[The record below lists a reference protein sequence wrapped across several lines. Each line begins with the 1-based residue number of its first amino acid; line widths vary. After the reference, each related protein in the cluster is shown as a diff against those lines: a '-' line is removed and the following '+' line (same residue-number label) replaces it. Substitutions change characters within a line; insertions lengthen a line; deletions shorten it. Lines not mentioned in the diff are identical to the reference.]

1 MKKLFLVMAI
11 LAIQGCFWQDVKPQQ
26 SLILVPPAQAQC
38 NAPDKY
44 RKSVLLIDWQQ
55 TSPADSALPPMITQH
70 YIESLRAKLHSNTLQ
85 LFTDYQA
92 SLIGLNKAQRDYP
105 SVAEQIKSLAR
116 RANVQYVLQGSIEI
130 SDHELSALSGVAD
143 YLDFR
148 VMGNQDR
155 ELRMELSIY
164 DGITGARMAYSTFR
178 LDTEVAR
185 YYQRNPTELDSIR
198 LSDVIGKD
206 INQLLVSQANFV
218 KSAMGCLPLQARVV
232 RKYQESL
239 ILDVGSFHG
248 VEVGD
253 NFKIARRQDWG
264 KYRSFDTGIQFA
276 DYNVVQITQ
285 VGIDSSKAIVL
296 EDATQDVSQDDF
308 VFDH

>member
-1 MKKLFLVMAI
+1 MKKLFLVMVV
-11 LAIQGCFWQDVKPQQ
+11 LAIQGCFWQGVKPQQ

-55 TSPADSALPPMITQH
+55 TSPADSALPPVITRH
-70 YIESLRAKLHSNTLQ
+70 YIENLRAKLQSNTLQ

-92 SLIGLNKAQRDYP
+92 SLIGLNRAHVDVP
-105 SVAEQIKSLAR
+105 SEAEQIKTFAR
-116 RANVQYVLQGSIEI
+116 RGKAQYVLQGSIEI
-130 SDHELSALSGVAD
+130 SDQGLSAFSDVVN

-148 VMGNQDR
+148 VMGKQDR
-155 ELRMELSIY
+155 EIRMELAIY
-164 DGITGARMAYSTFR
+164 DGITGARMAFGTFR

-185 YYQRNPTELDSIR
+185 YYQRNPIDLDSIS
-198 LSDVIGKD
+198 LSDVLGDD
-206 INQLLVSQANFV
+206 INQLLVSQADFV
-218 KSAMGCLPLQARVV
+218 KSAMRCLPLQARVV

-264 KYRSFDTGIQFA
+264 KYRSFDTGIQFT